1 MCFLTLCCSN
11 GFQGQMRD
19 GFLLNC
25 WHEAFYSQ
33 AAICLEYGLLLLG
46 SLVSWAHRD
55 LGLCWMS
62 VSGPFWFTP
71 PTLWWGRDLP
81 LMHPETVKQ
90 SWAKYYLFFLLEWNN
105 AICGNMDGPRNDH
118 SKSSKSDKDK
128 YHMTPLICGILNMTW
143 VNLSTQQKRAHRHR
157 TQTCS
162 CQGVGS

>member
-1 MCFLTLCCSN
+1 MDFKDRCEMGFCLTADMRHFIPRQLSAWNMACFSLAPWSPEHTETWAYAECQC
-11 GFQGQMRD
+11 
-19 GFLLNC
+19 
-25 WHEAFYSQ
+25 Q
-33 AAICLEYGLLLLG
+33 A
-46 SLVSWAHRD
+46 
-55 LGLCWMS
+55 
-62 VSGPFWFTP
+62 PFWFTP
-71 PTLWWGRDLP
+71 PTRWWGRDLP

-128 YHMTPLICGILNMTW
+128 YHMTPLIRGILNMTR
-143 VNLSTQQKRAHRHR
+143 VNLSTKQKRAHRHR